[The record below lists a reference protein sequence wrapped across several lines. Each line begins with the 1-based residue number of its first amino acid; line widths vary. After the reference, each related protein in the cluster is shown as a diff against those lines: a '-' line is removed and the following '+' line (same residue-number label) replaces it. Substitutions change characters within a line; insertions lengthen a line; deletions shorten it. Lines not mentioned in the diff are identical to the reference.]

1 MTPNEREVDTLNDL
15 IKTTIDSVDG
25 YRSAAEDAEQSQ
37 YRSIFFDRANER
49 KTVTEELQSRVRTL
63 GGEPTTDGSVLAGAH
78 RAFLDLKS
86 AITGN
91 DDNAIIA
98 EVERGE
104 DHIKHKFEEA
114 LIDRDFSPE
123 TRAVIERCYQSVKQ
137 GHDQM
142 SNLKHATQAR

>member
-25 YRSAAEDAEQSQ
+25 YRSAAEDAENSE

-49 KTVTEELQSRVRTL
+49 SAVADQLQAYVREL
-63 GGEPTTDGSVLAGAH
+63 GGEPNTDGSIVAGAH
-78 RAFLDLKS
+78 RAFMGLKT

-91 DDNAIIA
+91 DDKAVVA

-104 DHIKHKFEEA
+104 DVIKHKFEKA
-114 LIDRDFSPE
+114 MSDSDISPE
-123 TRAVIERCYQSVKQ
+123 TRVVIDRCYQSVKT

-142 SNLKHATQAR
+142 SNLKHRLQAG

>member
-1 MTPNEREVDTLNDL
+1 MTPNDREVDTLNDL

-25 YRSAAEDAEQSQ
+25 YRSAAEDAENSQ

-49 KTVTEELQSRVRTL
+49 SAVADQLQAYVREL
-63 GGEPTTDGSVLAGAH
+63 GGEPTTDGSISAGAH
-78 RAFLDLKS
+78 RAFMGLKS

-91 DDNAIIA
+91 DDKAVVA

-104 DHIKHKFEEA
+104 DFIKHKFEEA
-114 LIDRDFSPE
+114 MSDSDISPE
-123 TRAVIERCYQSVKQ
+123 TRSVIDRCYASVKQ

-142 SNLKHATQAR
+142 SELKHRLQAI

>member
-25 YRSAAEDAEQSQ
+25 YRSAAEDAENSE

-49 KTVTEELQSRVRTL
+49 SAVADQLQAYVREL
-63 GGEPTTDGSVLAGAH
+63 GGEPNTDGSIAAGAH
-78 RAFLDLKS
+78 RAFMGLKS

-91 DDNAIIA
+91 DDKAVVA

-104 DHIKHKFEEA
+104 DVIKHKFEEA
-114 LIDRDFSPE
+114 MSDHDISPE
-123 TRAVIERCYQSVKQ
+123 TRSVIDRCYKSVKE

-142 SNLKHATQAR
+142 SDLKHRLQAR

>member
-25 YRSAAEDAEQSQ
+25 YRSAAEDAEHSE

-49 KTVTEELQSRVRTL
+49 SAVADQLQSYVREL
-63 GGEPTTDGSVLAGAH
+63 GGEPTTDGSIVAGAH
-78 RAFLDLKS
+78 RIFMDLKS
-86 AITGN
+86 AVTGN
-91 DDNAIIA
+91 DDAAVVA

-104 DHIKHKFEEA
+104 DHIKHQFEA
-114 LIDRDFSPE
+114 AMSDHDISPE
-123 TRAVIERCYQSVKQ
+123 TRAVIDRCYQSVKQ

-142 SNLKHATQAR
+142 SNLKHRLND

>member
-25 YRSAAEDAEQSQ
+25 YRSAAEDAEASQ

-49 KTVTEELQSRVRTL
+49 SAIADQLQSYVREL
-63 GGEPTTDGSVLAGAH
+63 GGEPTTDGSMLAGAH
-78 RAFLDLKS
+78 RVFMNLKT
-86 AITGN
+86 AVTGN
-91 DDNAIIA
+91 DDAAVVA

-104 DHIKHKFEEA
+104 DHIKAKFETA
-114 LIDRDFSPE
+114 MTDNDISSE
-123 TRAVIERCYQSVKQ
+123 TRAVIDRCYQSVKQ

-142 SNLKHATQAR
+142 SNLKHQLGN